1 MDGVPDGKDE
11 YLEVSEY
18 APMMRESDA
27 DAINRLCFI
36 FIIINI
42 IAKNNRRS
50 IISLCFKHTHMVVQ
64 HCEYCA
70 KPVESMQCLRAG
82 YPTVN
87 AVG

>member
-50 IISLCFKHTHMVVQ
+50 IISLCFKHTHMAVQ
-64 HCEYCA
+64 HCEYCV
-70 KPVESMQCLRAG
+70 KPFESMQCLHAR
-82 YPTVN
+82 YSTVN
-87 AVG
+87 AVE